1 MKETCITT
9 YLSPK
14 YAGSWEELAKRTM
27 VLMKKKRKKEKKKP
41 GDTELDCV
49 QYPK

>member
-14 YAGSWEELAKRTM
+14 YAGSWVELAKRTM
-27 VLMKKKRKKEKKKP
+27 VLMKKKEKKKP

-49 QYPK
+49 QYPKLL